1 MKRSLYIPL
10 LALAFLPLACSTHN
24 AAGIS
29 PLDKQTESQFA
40 ELQKYY
46 SRVLGEPVT
55 FTVVHIHVNEPRT
68 PELDYI
74 DILFD
79 VSPAKLKVEG
89 NKVSTV
95 WKDAGG
101 KEHWVQT
108 CMLRRQ
114 GATYVGWVGHQIDV
128 PKEHH
133 RKIELR
139 KE

>member
-10 LALAFLPLACSTHN
+10 LTLAVMPLACSTHN
-24 AAGIS
+24 AVGIS
-29 PLDKQTESQFA
+29 SLDRQVASQFA
-40 ELQKYY
+40 DLQKYY
-46 SRVLGEPVT
+46 SRVLREPVT

-68 PELDYI
+68 PEFDYI

-89 NKVSTV
+89 NKVSTF

-101 KEHWVQT
+101 KEHLVQT

-114 GATYVGWVGHQIDV
+114 GAKYVGWIGHQIGV
-128 PKEHH
+128 SKEHH